1 MTKVYNPNTNPPA
14 YEHRPRYA
22 DWKAKKAEG
31 DHFER
36 RVLRYLKDE
45 GYEVFK
51 PKEHTYDLRLN
62 IEVPFYGTL
71 ALTGEVKNDKLAEY
85 SKKLA
90 LQTYDHGKPSGIH
103 PKGPNPDLWFHGVG
117 DELFIIKTSI
127 LQSLCVTY
135 RTSWGADTVKM
146 GNPESKASGIL
157 MPISVA
163 RNVKGGRWVKL

>member
-1 MTKVYNPNTNPPA
+1 MSKMYNPNTNPPA

-22 DWKAKKAEG
+22 DWAAKKAEG

-36 RVLRYLKDE
+36 RVRKYLTSE

-51 PKEHTYDLRLN
+51 PKDNHYDLRLN
-62 IEVPFYGTL
+62 IDVPFYGTL

-85 SKKLA
+85 SRKLA
-90 LQTYDHGKPSGIH
+90 LQTFDHGQPSGIH

-117 DELFIIKTSI
+117 DELFIIRTSI
-127 LQSLCVTY
+127 LQSLCETY
-135 RTSWGADTVKM
+135 RTSWGADTVQM
-146 GNPESKASGIL
+146 GNPESKASGVL

-163 RNVKGGRWVKL
+163 KNVRGGRWVKL

>member
-1 MTKVYNPNTNPPA
+1 MTKVYNAQTDPPA

-31 DHFER
+31 DEFEH
-36 RVLRYLKDE
+36 RVRKYLTKE

-51 PKEHTYDLRLN
+51 PKDYTYDLRLN
-62 IEVPFYGTL
+62 IDVPFYGTL
-71 ALTGEVKNDKLAEY
+71 ALTGECKNDKMAEY
-85 SKKLA
+85 SRNMA
-90 LQTYDHGKPSGIH
+90 LQTFDHGQPSGIH

-117 DELFIIKTSI
+117 DELFIIRTSI
-127 LQSLCVTY
+127 LQSLCETY
-135 RTSWGADTVKM
+135 TTTWGAKTVNM

-163 RNVKGGRWVKL
+163 KNVRGGRWVKL